1 MKFCRC
7 LKFSAVVFLTSL
19 AAVATA
25 TQSFAQLPGEVSS
38 LNAENVGGGL
48 FLQGTY
54 SEARNGGGLLSVWR
68 GATNNQ
74 VWMSLN
80 NGTPF
85 TIGGTVTF
93 QSPTVAPWGE
103 DGFMVFHT
111 GDDGNI
117 WYTPVFGDGE
127 NSGTWTAV
135 PGNFTNLPVSVAQ
148 MGPNSNNLFLVYRGL
163 GNDLR
168 VWGTWYN
175 FSSNSWAGA
184 DNISGG
190 LANNAPGISMNN
202 ATNQLIVT
210 AQGTDNQL
218 WMTHQALGASAWN
231 GWARMGVTTE
241 NTPHSAACANGNMV
255 VSILDGNGNPEYAKF
270 DGFGNPQSSWSVD
283 TLLRTPSPVQL
294 TANGNTLYALMTL
307 TANNEQQGVWQQ
319 IYDCQ

>member
-1 MKFCRC
+1 MKFCQH
-7 LKFSAVVFLTSL
+7 LKLSAVVFLIAL

-25 TQSFAQLPGEVSS
+25 TPSFAQLPGESS
-38 LNAENVGGGL
+38 TYASEQVGGT
-48 FLQGTY
+48 FLTLQNTY
-54 SEARNGGGLLSVWR
+54 SEARNDGGLLAVWR
-68 GATNNQ
+68 GENNNQ

-111 GDDGNI
+111 GDNGNI
-117 WYTPVFGDGE
+117 WYTPVFGDGS
-127 NSGTWTAV
+127 NNGTWTAV

-148 MGPNSNNLFLVYRGL
+148 MGTNSNNLFLVYRGL

-184 DNISGG
+184 NNIGG
-190 LANNAPGISMNN
+190 GSANNAPGVTMNN

-218 WMTHQALGASAWN
+218 WMTHQALGASSWS
-231 GWARMGVTTE
+231 GWARMGVFTG

-255 VSILDGNGNPEYAKF
+255 VSILDGNNHPEFAKF
-270 DGFGNPQSSWSVD
+270 DGFATS
-283 TLLRTPSPVQL
+283 
-294 TANGNTLYALMTL
+294 
-307 TANNEQQGVWQQ
+307 
-319 IYDCQ
+319 